1 MYQMT
6 LFKKKVIYK
15 RLLFNYT
22 HQKMLNC
29 TIFSQ
34 FSWGSMSPNP
44 PRKGHGPHGF
54 TIKWLCAAYCFD
66 TCKFTF
72 QKINLGPL

>member
-1 MYQMT
+1 MT

-15 RLLFNYT
+15 RLLF

-29 TIFSQ
+29 IILYQIFL
-34 FSWGSMSPNP
+34 GEHAPKP
-44 PRKGHGPHGF
+44 PRKGHGF
-54 TIKWLCAAYCFD
+54 TIMWLCAACCFD

-72 QKINLGPL
+72 QKKILKIATLY